1 MSIYRTPADPGGF
14 PFGYNWR
21 ATLTGLAFLVLFNFA
36 ATQYIAFRFHYQ
48 SALGEPLLRTRK
60 AGLYEPFAWCVWG
73 FRNSTSRDARIRK
86 PLFEG
91 EMIVSAGSVF
101 SMFVFFAAANR
112 RARLLSQNAEDL
124 HGSARW
130 AMSMDVDATG
140 LTRAQAGVYVG
151 GWYNNVNHK
160 LVYLRHN
167 GPEHILAFAPTR
179 SGKGVGLVIP
189 TLLAWDESAV
199 IYDIKGENYAKTA
212 GFRSNNGHICFKFS
226 PVEDG
231 SSSRF
236 NPLAE
241 VRLFTARDVSDAQN
255 IADMIIRSGE
265 DSPMERHWEDTAASL
280 TTGMI
285 LHVCYSAASE
295 GRVACLADLAG
306 QFTRP
311 GIDFRETLNEMLS
324 YPHDPSL
331 KRGWR
336 TTSGLQ
342 TATHPV
348 VSEKAQEM
356 LDKESKELSGVLS
369 TAKTA
374 LALYSDPLVA
384 QNSSASD
391 FTINDLVNH
400 ECPVSLYL
408 VVPPSDKIRLR
419 RLIRLMFTMVVNRL
433 TEQMAFEG
441 AEQKRNRHRLLF
453 LIDEFPSLNRM
464 EIFADALS
472 YMAGYGL
479 KAYLIT
485 QDIRQI
491 VDAYGQNESIVSNC
505 HVRIA
510 YAPNQVE
517 TAELLSKMTGT
528 TTVQKA
534 SFNFSG
540 SRFSPVMSHVSG
552 SVDHVERPLMT
563 PDEVM
568 RLRLPQK
575 SGSGSSEQITAPGDM
590 LIFVSGHFPILG
602 MQMLYFFDPELKR
615 RAAIPPPTELLSLE
629 GTTITQQKPLDR
641 TPNVLSKAETA
652 LAEDAMSHLER
663 GFLEELQAASKTPK
677 QGTAG

>member
-1 MSIYRTPADPGGF
+1 MKARAGMYRTPRDPGGF
-14 PFGYNWR
+14 PFGYNWK
-21 ATLTGLAFLVLFNFA
+21 ATGIGLVLLVGFNLL
-36 ATQYIAFRFHYQ
+36 ATQYIAAQFRYQ
-48 SALGEPLLRTRK
+48 PALGTPLLRMKRT
-60 AGLYEPFAWCVWG
+60 ALYQPFAWCIWG
-73 FRNSTSRDARIRK
+73 FQNCTSRDSRVRK

-91 EMIVSAGSVF
+91 EMIVLGGCIL
-101 SMFVFFAAANR
+101 SMLAFFVAANR
-112 RARLLSQNAEDL
+112 RAQRLSENAEDL
-124 HGSARW
+124 HGSARL
-130 AMSMDVDATG
+130 AGPEDIEATG
-140 LTRAQAGVYVG
+140 IMRSQGGVYVG
-151 GWYNNVNHK
+151 GWYNDSTRR
-160 LVYLRHN
+160 LQYLRHN
-167 GPEHILAFAPTR
+167 GPEHVLAFAPTR

-189 TLLAWDESAV
+189 TLLAWEESAV
-199 IYDIKGENYAKTA
+199 IYDIKGENWAKTA
-212 GFRSNNGHICFKFS
+212 GFRASRGQLCFKFS

-231 SSSRF
+231 TSSRF

-241 VRLFTARDVSDAQN
+241 VRLFTPRDVSDAQN
-255 IADMIIRSGE
+255 VADMIIRSGE
-265 DSPMERHWEDTAASL
+265 DSPMERHWEDSAASL

-285 LHVCYSAASE
+285 LHACYTAAAE
-295 GRVACLADLAG
+295 DRVACLADLSG
-306 QFTRP
+306 LFTRP
-311 GIDFRETLNEMLS
+311 GVEFRETLNEMIS
-324 YPHDPSL
+324 YQHDADY
-331 KRGWR
+331 RHGWR
-336 TTSGLQ
+336 TPSGLK
-342 TATHPV
+342 TSTHPV

-384 QNSSASD
+384 RNTAASD
-391 FTINDLVNH
+391 FTINDLVND
-400 ECPVSLYL
+400 ERPVSLYL

-433 TEQMAFEG
+433 TERMAFDG
-441 AEQKRNRHRLLF
+441 SEQKRNKHRLLF

-510 YAPNQVE
+510 FAPNQVD

-540 SRFSPVMSHVSG
+540 SRFSPVMSHVNA
-552 SVDHVERPLMT
+552 SVDHIERPLMT

-568 RLRLPQK
+568 RLRPPK
-575 SGSGSSEQITAPGDM
+575 KEGSGDSEIITEPGDM
-590 LIFVSGHFPILG
+590 LIFFSGHFPILG
-602 MQMLYFFDPELKR
+602 MQMLYFADPELAR
-615 RAAIPPPTELLSLE
+615 RSAIAPPKTAQRQIQGRPPVQIDKPEFVTDDTA
-629 GTTITQQKPLDR
+629 TTG
-641 TPNVLSKAETA
+641 
-652 LAEDAMSHLER
+652 LER
-663 GFLEELQAASKTPK
+663 GFIEELRRS
-677 QGTAG
+677 

>member
-1 MSIYRTPADPGGF
+1 MIVLGGCI
-14 PFGYNWR
+14 
-21 ATLTGLAFLVLFNFA
+21 LSMLAF
-36 ATQYIAFRFHYQ
+36 
-48 SALGEPLLRTRK
+48 
-60 AGLYEPFAWCVWG
+60 
-73 FRNSTSRDARIRK
+73 
-86 PLFEG
+86 
-91 EMIVSAGSVF
+91 
-101 SMFVFFAAANR
+101 FVAANR
-112 RARLLSQNAEDL
+112 RAQRLSENAEDL
-124 HGSARW
+124 HGSARL
-130 AMSMDVDATG
+130 AGPDDIEATG
-140 LTRAQAGVYVG
+140 IMRSQGGVYVG
-151 GWYNNVNHK
+151 GWYNDSTRR
-160 LVYLRHN
+160 LQYLRHN
-167 GPEHILAFAPTR
+167 GPEHVLAFAPTR

-199 IYDIKGENYAKTA
+199 IYDIKGENWAKTA
-212 GFRSNNGHICFKFS
+212 GFRASRGQLCFKFS

-231 SSSRF
+231 TSSRF

-241 VRLFTARDVSDAQN
+241 VRIFTPRDVSDAQN
-255 IADMIIRSGE
+255 VADMIIRSGE
-265 DSPMERHWEDTAASL
+265 DSPMERHWEDSAASL

-285 LHVCYSAASE
+285 LHACYTAAAE
-295 GRVACLADLAG
+295 NRVACLADLSG
-306 QFTRP
+306 LFTRP
-311 GIDFRETLNEMLS
+311 GVEFRETLNEMIS
-324 YPHDPSL
+324 YQHDADY
-331 KRGWR
+331 RHGWR
-336 TTSGLQ
+336 TPAGLKTS
-342 TATHPV
+342 THPV

-384 QNSSASD
+384 HNTAASD
-391 FTINDLVNH
+391 FTINDLVND
-400 ECPVSLYL
+400 ERPVSLYL

-419 RLIRLMFTMVVNRL
+419 RLIRLIFTMVVNRL
-433 TEQMAFEG
+433 TERMAFDG
-441 AEQKRNRHRLLF
+441 SEQKRNKHRLLF

-510 YAPNQVE
+510 FAPNQVE

-540 SRFSPVMSHVSG
+540 SRFSPVMSHVNA
-552 SVDHVERPLMT
+552 SVDHIERPLMT

-568 RLRLPQK
+568 RLRPPK
-575 SGSGSSEQITAPGDM
+575 KEGSGDSEIITEPGDM

-602 MQMLYFFDPELKR
+602 MQMLYFADPELAR
-615 RAAIPPPTELLSLE
+615 RSAIAPPKTVQRQLQGRPSVQIDKPEFVTDDTA
-629 GTTITQQKPLDR
+629 TTG
-641 TPNVLSKAETA
+641 
-652 LAEDAMSHLER
+652 LER
-663 GFLEELQAASKTPK
+663 GFIEELRRS
-677 QGTAG
+677 

>member
-1 MSIYRTPADPGGF
+1 MKARAGMYRTPRDPGGF

-21 ATLTGLAFLVLFNFA
+21 ATGTGLALLVGFNLL
-36 ATQYIAFRFHYQ
+36 ATQYIAAQFRYQ
-48 SALGEPLLRTRK
+48 PALGTPLLRMKR
-60 AGLYEPFAWCVWG
+60 AAVYQPFAWCIWG
-73 FRNSTSRDARIRK
+73 FQNCTSRDSRVRK

-91 EMIVSAGSVF
+91 EMIVLGGCIL
-101 SMFVFFAAANR
+101 SMLAFFVAANR
-112 RARLLSQNAEDL
+112 RAQRLSENAEDL
-124 HGSARW
+124 HGSARL
-130 AMSMDVDATG
+130 AGPDDIEATG
-140 LTRAQAGVYVG
+140 IMRSQGGVYVG
-151 GWYNNVNHK
+151 GWYNDSTRR
-160 LVYLRHN
+160 LQYLRHN
-167 GPEHILAFAPTR
+167 GPEHVLAFAPTR

-199 IYDIKGENYAKTA
+199 IYDIKGENWAKTA
-212 GFRSNNGHICFKFS
+212 GFRASRGQLCFKFS

-231 SSSRF
+231 TSSRF

-241 VRLFTARDVSDAQN
+241 VRIFTPRDVSDAQN
-255 IADMIIRSGE
+255 VADMIIRSGE
-265 DSPMERHWEDTAASL
+265 DSPMERHWEDSAASL

-285 LHVCYSAASE
+285 LHACYTAAAE
-295 GRVACLADLAG
+295 NRVACLADLSG
-306 QFTRP
+306 LFTRP
-311 GIDFRETLNEMLS
+311 GVEFRETLNEMIS
-324 YPHDPSL
+324 YQHDADY
-331 KRGWR
+331 RHGWR
-336 TTSGLQ
+336 TPAGLKTS
-342 TATHPV
+342 THPV

-384 QNSSASD
+384 HNTAASD
-391 FTINDLVNH
+391 FTINDLVND
-400 ECPVSLYL
+400 ERPVSLYL

-419 RLIRLMFTMVVNRL
+419 RLIRLIFTMVVNRL
-433 TEQMAFEG
+433 TERMAFDG
-441 AEQKRNRHRLLF
+441 SEQKRNKHRLLF

-510 YAPNQVE
+510 FAPNQVE

-540 SRFSPVMSHVSG
+540 SRFSPVMSHVNA
-552 SVDHVERPLMT
+552 SVDHIERPLMT

-568 RLRLPQK
+568 RLRPPK
-575 SGSGSSEQITAPGDM
+575 KEGSGDSEIITEPGDM

-602 MQMLYFFDPELKR
+602 MQMLYFADPELAR
-615 RAAIPPPTELLSLE
+615 RSAIAPPKTVQRQLQGRPSVQIDKPEFVTDDTA
-629 GTTITQQKPLDR
+629 TTG
-641 TPNVLSKAETA
+641 
-652 LAEDAMSHLER
+652 LER
-663 GFLEELQAASKTPK
+663 GFIEELRRS
-677 QGTAG
+677 